1 MLEKRVNL
9 FGVRIDDSTLRRAA
23 LLARKS
29 ILSGERRSFF
39 TPNLQMLSRAREDE
53 KIKELLNS
61 ASVSLPDGF
70 SLKILAKISGRRI
83 ENTVPGIDFGEA
95 LLKIAE
101 KEGARVFLLGGKRGV
116 AKRAAKKLLEKHP
129 RLKICG
135 AFHGYFKHC
144 QAEAVCK
151 MIEKSGA
158 DVLIV
163 CQGFPRQEKFARLAM
178 QKARSVKAVA
188 CLGGSLD
195 VWAGDKER
203 APECLRDCH
212 LEWLWRI
219 ANEPSRC
226 AEFIK
231 SLDLFPVAFK
241 GGLEKILSC
250 GIKEQKQAYNQTD
263 IL

>member
-9 FGVRIDDSTLRRAA
+9 FGVKIDDIPLRRAL

-29 ILSGERRSFF
+29 ILGGERRIFF
-39 TPNLQMLSRAREDE
+39 TPNLQMLSMARSDD

-61 ASVSLPDGF
+61 SSLSLPDGF
-70 SLKILAKISGRRI
+70 SLKILAKISGKRI

-101 KEGARVFLLGGKRGV
+101 REGARVFLLGGERGV
-116 AKRAAKKLLEKHP
+116 AKRAAKNILKKHP
-129 RLKICG
+129 KLKICG
-135 AFHGYFKHC
+135 AFHGYFKREH
-144 QAEAVCK
+144 ADAVCK

-163 CQGFPRQEKFARLAM
+163 CQGFPRQENFARIVM
-178 QKARSVKAVA
+178 RNSKSVKVVA

-195 VWAGDKER
+195 VWAGDKAR
-203 APECLRDCH
+203 APEYFRDCH

-219 ANEPSRC
+219 ANEPSRIVD
-226 AEFIK
+226 FLK
-231 SLDLFPVAFK
+231 SLDAFPYALK
-241 GGLEKILSC
+241 SGLEKILAC
-250 GIKEQKQAYNQTD
+250 GIKGQK
-263 IL
+263 